1 MEKFSSKL
9 SSDMTWPAK
18 LETQNGLT
26 IEFSKPPEFR
36 GMKGTLTPEDA
47 FVSSVITCLACTFD
61 SYANRMRL
69 KILRYESVGTGTVD
83 TVDGVQKFTQLEVRI
98 KITIPA
104 EIGEESVQKAIDKAK
119 GNCLVTASLN
129 TPVTYDIQI
138 VKG

>member
-47 FVSSVITCLACTFD
+47 FVSSVIMCLACTFD

-83 TVDGVQKFTQLEVRI
+83 TVDGVQKFAQLEVRV

-104 EIGEESVQKAIDKAK
+104 ETGEESVQKAIDKAK